1 MKNTVLT
8 ILALSMILFTAGCG
22 STKIQETKLGK
33 APGWYDDIHKDNDYI
48 FAANTQRS
56 RDLQL
61 ALDKATAA
69 GRAEIAR
76 KVAVQ
81 VKSIQKRFIDE
92 VGNGMDSKTGD
103 LFSQVEKNIAS
114 ECLAGSVVTK
124 QNIVKEGE
132 FFRAYVLVSY
142 PVGKANAE
150 FLESI
155 KSREY
160 SLTRMRATKAFA
172 ELERDVERYEQL
184 KKAQKEDD
192 ALSRSNPET
201 SDEST
206 AIEKNG
212 VKEG

>member
-1 MKNTVLT
+1 MKNTVLA
-8 ILALSMILFTAGCG
+8 ILALSMALFTAGCG
-22 STKIQETKLGK
+22 STKIQETNLGK

-48 FAANTQRS
+48 LAANTQRS
-56 RDLQL
+56 MDLQL

-92 VGNGMDSKTGD
+92 VGNGMDTKTGD
-103 LFSQVEKNIAS
+103 LFTQVEKNIAS
-114 ECLAGSVVTK
+114 ESLAGSIVTK
-124 QNIVKEGE
+124 QSIVKEGE

-155 KSREY
+155 KNREY
-160 SLTRMRATKAFA
+160 SLTRMRATKAFR
-172 ELERDVERYEQL
+172 ELERDVDRYEQM
-184 KKAQKEDD
+184 KNARKADD
-192 ALSRSNPET
+192 AISNSKPET
-201 SDEST
+201 SEEST
-206 AIEKNG
+206 AIEQNG